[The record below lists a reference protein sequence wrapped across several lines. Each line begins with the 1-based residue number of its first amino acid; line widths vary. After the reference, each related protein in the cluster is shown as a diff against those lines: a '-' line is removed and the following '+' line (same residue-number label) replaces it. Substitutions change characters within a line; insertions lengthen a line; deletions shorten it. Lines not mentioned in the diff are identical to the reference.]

1 MKLCFF
7 DGEPLEAISKFYAG
21 NVGKLIVKR
30 VTASAVLG
38 LSNFDGFP
46 LEFYHTLEWNI
57 NSEYIQGV
65 YVDYL
70 DTIKE
75 KINKSYKVGGAMGK
89 IYLTSINGDLFSQCL
104 IGDGKML
111 KFALGGKFLGEFFI
125 DYNIG
130 TLQEVDIV
138 SILVVEG
145 TVEVAYNMKGTF
157 NKCVPTKDIPDII
170 NFFNQMQGIVFTGRR
185 QGQLDGVTFSQYF
198 YAFRV
203 NTLHESTLRGGLG
216 V

>member
-1 MKLCFF
+1 
-7 DGEPLEAISKFYAG
+7 
-21 NVGKLIVKR
+21 
-30 VTASAVLG
+30 
-38 LSNFDGFP
+38 
-46 LEFYHTLEWNI
+46 
-57 NSEYIQGV
+57 
-65 YVDYL
+65 
-70 DTIKE
+70 
-75 KINKSYKVGGAMGK
+75 MGK
-89 IYLTSINGDLFSQCL
+89 TYLTSINGDLFSQCL

-111 KFALGGKFLGEFFI
+111 KFALGGKFLGEFSI

-145 TVEVAYNMKGTF
+145 TVEVAYNMKGAF